1 MVEPSV
7 NLWAVLVSAILF
19 FAFGALWY
27 SPVLFGKAWTRAMG
41 WKRDELESKKEGFN
55 MPLAFGMMFVAGLV
69 MAFVTAHII
78 TFMGVVFPDLTPLQ
92 TGLTTVSWLW
102 LGYIATYVISQVAY
116 EKKSWSY
123 YFINTGYWLGGLI
136 ITGVVVGLWH

>member
-102 LGYIATYVISQVAY
+102 LGYIATYVISQVA
-116 EKKSWSY
+116 
-123 YFINTGYWLGGLI
+123 
-136 ITGVVVGLWH
+136 